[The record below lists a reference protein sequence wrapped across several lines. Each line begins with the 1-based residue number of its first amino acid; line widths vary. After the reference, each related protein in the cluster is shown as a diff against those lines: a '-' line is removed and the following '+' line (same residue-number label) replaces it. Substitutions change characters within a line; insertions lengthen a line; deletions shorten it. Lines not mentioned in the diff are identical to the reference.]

1 MPLLE
6 LAILRLAARS
16 RLLYSCLLLSSPGAA
31 SRSNGAAAG
40 VWDRAAGRAADAAW
54 SGARGAAGEHRGDL
68 PRHLTTCYYLL
79 LTTCYLLRTTH
90 CLLGEHSGDLPRHLT
105 AVARR
110 RCGALLDLCVRLR
123 LQAVACAAAFA
134 RAAAAAALEPR
145 QARYLV
151 ITPAHIAAAA
161 TLLYSTPLYSTL
173 LYPTL
178 LHSTYYGQAFVAR
191 QRCARVHAAYPLRE
205 QPPLQAG
212 GRGPEEEEG
221 LGAQPSRGGRR
232 DGSRAP

>member
-1 MPLLE
+1 MRLLE
-6 LAILRLAARS
+6 VTEQ
-16 RLLYSCLLLSSPGAA
+16 LLGCGTLTLTLTSPGAA

-54 SGARGAAGEHRGDL
+54 SGARGAAGEHRGEL
-68 PRHLTTCYYLL
+68 PRQLTTCYYLL

-123 LQAVACAAAFA
+123 LQAVARATASA

-145 QARYLV
+145 QALHLV

-161 TLLYSTPLYSTL
+161 ALLYPTLLYSTPLYSTL
-173 LYPTL
+173 LCSTL
-178 LHSTYYGQAFVAR
+178 LCSDLLYSALLYVTFLTF
-191 QRCARVHAAYPLRE
+191 PSLR
-205 QPPLQAG
+205 LT
-212 GRGPEEEEG
+212 
-221 LGAQPSRGGRR
+221 
-232 DGSRAP
+232 